1 MAIYGYARISRPT
14 QSIDRQIR
22 NIENAYKNAV
32 IIKEKY
38 TGTSMERPAWNKLM
52 KIVKSGDT
60 IVFDSVSRFSRS
72 AEDGFNAYQTLF
84 NDNITLVFLKEPLI
98 NTETYKQAMSS
109 SIPMT
114 GTSADLI
121 LEGVNKF
128 LMELAKQQIQLAFAQ
143 AEKEVEDLHQRT
155 KEGLVTA
162 KMNGKRVGQP
172 KGATLTT
179 KKSITTKEKIQK
191 YSKDFGGTL
200 TDVECMELTHVS
212 RNTYYKYKRELISAQ
227 KENEG

>member
-14 QSIDRQIR
+14 QSIERQVR
-22 NIENAYKNAV
+22 NIEKAYKDAV

-72 AEDGFNAYQTLF
+72 ADDGFNAYQTLF
-84 NDNITLVFLKEPLI
+84 NDNVTLVFLKEPLI
-98 NTETYKQAMSS
+98 NTETYKQAVSS

-179 KKSITTKEKIQK
+179 KKSITAKEKIQK
-191 YSKDFGGTL
+191 YSKDFNGNL
-200 TDVECMELTHVS
+200 NDVECMELAHVS
-212 RNTYYKYKRELISAQ
+212 RNTYYKYKRELMSAQ

>member
-22 NIENAYKNAV
+22 NIEKAYKDAV

-38 TGTSMERPAWNKLM
+38 TGASMERPAWNKLM
-52 KIVKSGDT
+52 KIVKAGDT

-72 AEDGFNAYQTLF
+72 ADDGFNAYQTLF
-84 NDNITLVFLKEPLI
+84 NNNVTLIFLKEPTI

-200 TDVECMELTHVS
+200 NDVECMELTHVS
-212 RNTYYKYKRELISAQ
+212 RNTYYKYKRELMSAQ

>member
-22 NIENAYKNAV
+22 NIEKAYKDAV

-52 KIVKSGDT
+52 KIVKAGDT

-72 AEDGFNAYQTLF
+72 ADDGFNAYQTLF
-84 NDNITLVFLKEPLI
+84 NNNVTLIFLKEPTI

-200 TDVECMELTHVS
+200 NDVECMELTHVS
-212 RNTYYKYKRELISAQ
+212 RNTYYKYKRELMSAQ

>member
-22 NIENAYKNAV
+22 NIEKAYKDAV

-38 TGTSMERPAWNKLM
+38 TGTSMERPAWTKLM
-52 KIVKSGDT
+52 KIVKAGDT

-212 RNTYYKYKRELISAQ
+212 RNTYYKYKRELMSAQ

>member
-22 NIENAYKNAV
+22 NIEKAYKDAI

-38 TGTSMERPAWNKLM
+38 TGTSMERPAWNRLM
-52 KIVKSGDT
+52 KIVKAGDT

-72 AEDGFNAYQTLF
+72 ADDGFNAYQTLF
-84 NDNITLVFLKEPLI
+84 NNNVTLIFLKEPTI

-155 KEGLVTA
+155 KEGLETA
-162 KMNGKRVGQP
+162 RSDGKRLGQP
-172 KGATLTT
+172 KGAKLTT
-179 KKSITTKEKIQK
+179 KKSIEAKKKIK
-191 YSKDFGGTL
+191 AHSKDFGGTL
-200 TDVECMELTHVS
+200 NDIECMDFAHIS
-212 RNTYYKYKRELISAQ
+212 RNTYYKYKRELMSAQ

>member
-22 NIENAYKNAV
+22 NIENAYKDAV

-52 KIVKSGDT
+52 KIVKAGDT

-109 SIPMT
+109 AIPMT

-200 TDVECMELTHVS
+200 NDVECMELAHVS
-212 RNTYYKYKRELISAQ
+212 RNTYYKYKRELMSAQ